1 MIRSEIDILCEI
13 VSTKQTIHLVIDNA
27 SLILFSGE
35 SMLSILLHQQKRE
48 FPTQTADR
56 FIIK

>member
-1 MIRSEIDILCEI
+1 MIRSEIYILCNV
-13 VSTKQTIHLVIDNA
+13 VSTKQTIHLAIDNA
-27 SLILFSGE
+27 ALILFSGE
-35 SMLSILLHQQKRE
+35 SMLSILLHQQQQE